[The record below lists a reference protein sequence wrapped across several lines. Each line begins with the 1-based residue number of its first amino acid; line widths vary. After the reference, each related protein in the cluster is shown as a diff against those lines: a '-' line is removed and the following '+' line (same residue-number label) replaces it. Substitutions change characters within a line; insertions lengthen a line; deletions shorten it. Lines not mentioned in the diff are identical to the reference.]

1 MISEEEKATRR
12 DRVAKAKDALARS
25 VGAKGEQ
32 VAPARAAL
40 KTYLQRLNEPKQ
52 PDDAQ
57 FEVLIEA
64 PFKAPPKKK
73 TQRPSLLRSRQSSPI
88 TCATASNTLPT
99 RRRMRWQCVSVARR
113 DDEALAEAGDVD
125 PLAATRRR
133 GVDRQ
138 GVFRRRRMDDHAGSA
153 VLADAP
159 PGADGRADGRARC
172 AQRARSCW
180 RRRT

>member
-1 MISEEEKATRR
+1 MSSQCRLTSMATAKLTPLQELEARRNAPPGPKRVISEEEKATRK

-57 FEVLIEA
+57 FDVLIEA

-73 TQRPSLLRSRQSSPI
+73 TSD
-88 TCATASNTLPT
+88 
-99 RRRMRWQCVSVARR
+99 RR
-113 DDEALAEAGDVD
+113 
-125 PLAATRRR
+125 
-133 GVDRQ
+133 
-138 GVFRRRRMDDHAGSA
+138 F
-153 VLADAP
+153 
-159 PGADGRADGRARC
+159 
-172 AQRARSCW
+172 
-180 RRRT
+180 